1 MTIHLLLHAPPTPT
15 HRLASPYAGTCS
27 TSRLLR
33 ISDLCV
39 QFLEQ
44 NQFIRQSCSRSMSCS
59 KQYLYSIV
67 PGVCQPV
74 KSNCDWVVDS
84 RLALPDL
91 LQPTLPSEVG
101 LRRGGAEQFVC
112 FSLVVGNRRHCQ
124 VSVLE
129 TLRIMLDAKID
140 SPQPQVQPTPPHQF
154 RCGFAEV
161 LRIEAPG
168 RLDREAG
175 APVASDLTSK
185 ETTFERVD
193 LLEIHAA
200 LEPCDQEQSIA
211 CVGSH

>member
-1 MTIHLLLHAPPTPT
+1 M
-15 HRLASPYAGTCS
+15 
-27 TSRLLR
+27 
-33 ISDLCV
+33 

-44 NQFIRQSCSRSMSCS
+44 HQFMRQSCNRSMSCS

-74 KSNCDWVVDS
+74 QSNCDCVVAS
-84 RLALPDL
+84 RRWLALPGL
-91 LQPTLPSEVG
+91 VQPALPSEVG
-101 LRRGGAEQFVC
+101 LRRGGAEQFAC
-112 FSLVVGNRRHCQ
+112 FSFVVGNRRHGE
-124 VSVLE
+124 VGVLE

-161 LRIEAPG
+161 FRIEAPG

-175 APVASDLTSK
+175 ASVATDLASK
-185 ETTFERVD
+185 ETAFERVD
-193 LLEIHAA
+193 LLEINAA
-200 LEPCDQEQSIA
+200 LEPRDQEQSIA